1 MYGEGSCMERV
12 PCMERDH
19 VWRGTMYG
27 EGPCMERDH
36 VW

>member
-1 MYGEGSCMERV
+1 MYGEG
-12 PCMERDH
+12 PCMVRDH